1 MMTAHFG
8 AWRVHIAPV
17 VFDTDDQGVN
27 KTETHKQPDL
37 SSASWT
43 FL

>member
-17 VFDTDDQGVN
+17 VFDMDDQGVN

-37 SSASWT
+37 SSASRT